1 MNHQNHSNLPPGNN
15 SSTWNE
21 HRWQFILLYPRDP
34 LKQTRKHRS
43 LNIEWMM
50 SRLRSHHIMKFNQN
64 NVYKMVGFGGCWFKV
79 ATKGLQLDTLIFPN
93 FNLRWNPRPVGT
105 PWHGRAF
112 CRMETA
118 QSPLN
123 LIVSKKWTS
132 MWVNHDSMNTCIE
145 NIITCILNVR
155 LISLKKDGLSVRTPE
170 S

>member
-21 HRWQFILLYPRDP
+21 HRWQFILHPRDP

-105 PWHGRAF
+105 PLTWSGLL
-112 CRMETA
+112 
-118 QSPLN
+118 QDGNS
-123 LIVSKKWTS
+123 SKSIEFNSFKE
-132 MWVNHDSMNTCIE
+132 VNINVGEPWFYEYMYWKYNHMYIE
-145 NIITCILNVR
+145 CTINQ
-155 LISLKKDGLSVRTPE
+155 P
-170 S
+170 

>member
-1 MNHQNHSNLPPGNN
+1 MKHHHSNLPPGDN
-15 SSTWNE
+15 SPTWNE
-21 HRWQFILLYPRDP
+21 HRWQIILLYPRNP
-34 LKQTRKHRS
+34 LKTGSTVQWIF
-43 LNIEWMM
+43 NEWC
-50 SRLRSHHIMKFNQN
+50 HAWGHIIWNSTKT
-64 NVYKMVGFGGCWFKV
+64 NVYKMVGFGSCWFKV

-93 FNLRWNPRPVGT
+93 FNLRWNARPVGT

-145 NIITCILNVR
+145 NIIIHVYWMF
-155 LISLKKDGLSVRTPE
+155 D
-170 S
+170 